1 MRVKSM
7 DRKKLMREMWFF
19 LVAGVVIG
27 LDQLSKYLVRANMT
41 LNQSIPEH
49 GFFRFT
55 YGTNTGGVF
64 GFFAN
69 QTFLITVAAVISVV
83 VIILYSRHKMA
94 QSMLVKVS
102 LGMILGGSIGNLID
116 RVRFGAVTDFIDVG
130 AWPVFNLADS
140 AIDVGVVLL
149 IIYILFRMKK
159 DSREAKRVGSKD

>member
-1 MRVKSM
+1 MR
-7 DRKKLMREMWFF
+7 DMWFF
-19 LVAGVVIG
+19 LVAGVVVG
-27 LDQLSKYLVRANMT
+27 LDQLSKYLVRANMV
-41 LNQSIPEH
+41 LGQSIPEH

-64 GFFAN
+64 GFFSN
-69 QTFLITVAAVISVV
+69 QTFLITVAAVIAVV

-116 RVRFGAVTDFIDVG
+116 RIRFGAVTDFIDIG

-140 AIDVGVVLL
+140 AIDVGVVFL
-149 IIYILFRMKK
+149 IIYILFKMRK

>member
-1 MRVKSM
+1 MKSI

-19 LVAGVVIG
+19 LVSGVVVG
-27 LDQLSKYLVRANMT
+27 LDQLSKYLVRANIDPG
-41 LNQSIPEH
+41 QSVPEH

-64 GFFAN
+64 GFFVN

-116 RVRFGAVTDFIDVG
+116 RIRFGAVTDFIDVG

-140 AIDVGVVLL
+140 AIDIGVVLL

-159 DSREAKRVGSKD
+159 DSKESKRFEPED

>member
-1 MRVKSM
+1 
-7 DRKKLMREMWFF
+7 MRETWFF
-19 LVAGVVIG
+19 LVAAIVVA
-27 LDQLSKYLVRANMT
+27 LDQLSKYLVRANMV
-41 LNQSIPEH
+41 LGQSVPEH
-49 GFFRFT
+49 GFFRFN

-64 GFFAN
+64 GLFAN
-69 QTFLITVAAVISVV
+69 QTFLITVAAVIAVV
-83 VIILYSRHKMA
+83 VIVLYSHHKMA

-116 RVRFGAVTDFIDVG
+116 RIRFGAVTDFIDVG

-159 DSREAKRVGSKD
+159 DSKESKRVEPKD

>member
-1 MRVKSM
+1 MRMKSIT
-7 DRKKLMREMWFF
+7 RNRVMREMWFF
-19 LVAGVVIG
+19 LVAAIVVA
-27 LDQLSKYLVRANMT
+27 LDQLSKYLVRANMDPG
-41 LNQSIPEH
+41 QSIPEH

-64 GFFAN
+64 GLFAN

-83 VIILYSRHKMA
+83 VILLYSRHRMA

-116 RVRFGAVTDFIDVG
+116 RVRLGEVTDFIDIG

-140 AIDVGVVLL
+140 AIDIGVVLL
-149 IIYILFRMKK
+149 IIYILLKMRK

>member
-1 MRVKSM
+1 MKSIDRNRV
-7 DRKKLMREMWFF
+7 MREMWFF

-27 LDQLSKYLVRANMT
+27 LDQLSKYLVRTNMV
-41 LNQSIPEH
+41 LGESIPDN

-64 GFFAN
+64 GFFSN

-116 RVRFGAVTDFIDVG
+116 RIRFGAVTDFIDVG

-149 IIYILFRMKK
+149 IIYILFRMRK
-159 DSREAKRVGSKD
+159 DSREAKRVEPED

>member
-1 MRVKSM
+1 MKSIN
-7 DRKKLMREMWFF
+7 RSKIMRETWFF
-19 LVAGVVIG
+19 LVAAIVVA
-27 LDQLSKYLVRANMT
+27 LDQLSKYLVRANMV
-41 LNQSIPEH
+41 LGQSVPEH
-49 GFFRFT
+49 GFFRFN

-64 GFFAN
+64 GLFAN
-69 QTFLITVAAVISVV
+69 QTFLITVAAVIAVV
-83 VIILYSRHKMA
+83 VIVLYSHHKMA

-116 RVRFGAVTDFIDVG
+116 RIRFGAVTDFIDVG

-159 DSREAKRVGSKD
+159 DSREAKQVGSKD